1 MKNFRNSGA
10 GRPGSMHTL
19 PVLPLLA
26 IALGGCAT
34 NPATGGRMLS
44 LVSEGQE
51 IRMGQEGA
59 AAVESSIGLYPDD
72 DLQSYVDSIGQ
83 LLAAASERP
92 GLPWRFRVIEQPVV
106 NAFALPGGFIY
117 VARGIMTHFNS
128 EAELA
133 SVLGHEIGHVTAR
146 HSVEQ
151 ISRAQLA
158 GIGLLAGAVFAPEAV
173 SQFGGALNTSLG
185 LLFLKYGRDD
195 ESQAD
200 LLGHRYM
207 TRLAYDPMGAVDM
220 FEILARQRSS
230 SGGSSVPEWASTH
243 PDPGNR
249 LQAARA
255 RAAAAPGGLV
265 RREEYLRRLDGVVF
279 GENPRAGYFQNGNFL
294 HPDLEF
300 RIDFPGGWTTQNS
313 AQSVLA
319 VSPGKDAVIQL
330 TLAEEQSAAAAAS
343 SFFAQQGL
351 SGRPASRTLNGL
363 RASSG
368 EFRAQTRDG
377 VLRGHVTFVE
387 YGENTYSLLAYT
399 PEARFRSY
407 DNTLQS
413 TLSSFRRLT
422 NSAALNVQPKRVKV
436 VRTDRRMTITE
447 FQRRFPST
455 ISLDR
460 LAVMNGV
467 DVGESIPAGTTMKR
481 VVGRG
486 APQ

>member
-1 MKNFRNSGA
+1 MKHTNRFASSRSLAMTMSAAVVLGA
-10 GRPGSMHTL
+10 
-19 PVLPLLA
+19 
-26 IALGGCAT
+26 CAT
-34 NPATGGRMLS
+34 NPATGRRMLS

-83 LLAAASERP
+83 LMAAASERP
-92 GLPWRFRVIEQPVV
+92 GLPWRFRVVEQPVV

-158 GIGLLAGAVFAPEAV
+158 GIGLIAGAVFAPEAV
-173 SQFGGALNTSLG
+173 GQLGGALNTSLG

-195 ESQAD
+195 ESQSD

-207 TRLAYDPMGAVDM
+207 TRLGYDPLGAVAM
-220 FEILARQRSS
+220 FGILARQRTS

-249 LQAARA
+249 LAAAQARA
-255 RAAAAPGGLV
+255 DSTGGGQGLV

-279 GENPRAGYFQNGNFL
+279 GENPRDGYFQDGEFL
-294 HPDLEF
+294 HPDLKF
-300 RIDFPGGWTTQNS
+300 QLSFPRGWTTQNS

-319 VSPGKDAVIQL
+319 VSQAKDAVIQL
-330 TLAEEQSAAAAAS
+330 TLSDEQSAAAAAS
-343 SFFAQQGL
+343 AFFAQQGL

-368 EFRAQTRDG
+368 EFQAQTQNS

-387 YGENTYSLLAYT
+387 YGENTFSLLAYT

-422 NSAALNVQPKRVKV
+422 DSAALRVEPKRVKV
-436 VRTDRRMTITE
+436 VRTDRAMTITQ
-447 FQRRFPST
+447 FQRRFPSS

-467 DVGESIPAGTTMKR
+467 EVGESIPAGTTMKQ
-481 VVGRG
+481 VVGQG
-486 APQ
+486 VPQ

>member
-1 MKNFRNSGA
+1 MM
-10 GRPGSMHTL
+10 GRTTISLEAWRTFATSVVAAM
-19 PVLPLLA
+19 VF
-26 IALGGCAT
+26 GGCAT

-83 LLAAASERP
+83 AMAAASERP
-92 GLPWRFRVIEQPVV
+92 GLPWRFRIVEQPVV

-151 ISRAQLA
+151 FSRAQLA
-158 GIGLLAGAVFAPEAV
+158 GIGLIAGAVFAPEAV
-173 SQFGGALNTSLG
+173 SQIGGALNTSLG

-195 ESQAD
+195 ESQSD

-207 TRLAYDPMGAVDM
+207 TRLGYDPLGAVTM
-220 FEILARQRSS
+220 FEILARQRTSA
-230 SGGSSVPEWASTH
+230 GGSSIPEWASTH

-249 LQAARA
+249 LAAAQARA
-255 RAAAAPGGLV
+255 DSATTPGGLV
-265 RREEYLRRLDGVVF
+265 RRQEYLRRLDGIVF
-279 GENPRAGYFQNGNFL
+279 GENPRAGYFRNGEFL
-294 HPDLEF
+294 HPDLKF
-300 RIDFPGGWTTQNS
+300 RFSFPSGWATQNN

-319 VSPGKDAVIQL
+319 VSQGKDAVIQL
-330 TLAEEQSAAAAAS
+330 SLAEEQTASAAAA

-351 SGRPASRTLNGL
+351 SGRPSVRTLNGL

-368 EFRAQTRDG
+368 EFQAQTQNE
-377 VLRGHVTFVE
+377 VLSGHVTFVE
-387 YGENTYSLLAYT
+387 YGGSTYSLLAYT
-399 PEARFRSY
+399 PQARFRSY
-407 DNTLQS
+407 DRTFQS
-413 TLSSFRRLT
+413 SLSSFRRLT
-422 NSAALNVQPKRVKV
+422 DAAALGVQPKRVKV
-436 VRTDRRMTITE
+436 VRTDRAMTITE

-467 DVGESIPAGTTMKR
+467 DAGESIPAGTWMKQ
-481 VVGRG
+481 VVGKG
-486 APQ
+486 APE

>member
-1 MKNFRNSGA
+1 MRRTIRFAGLRSLATSLVAAVVLGA
-10 GRPGSMHTL
+10 
-19 PVLPLLA
+19 
-26 IALGGCAT
+26 CAT
-34 NPATGGRMLS
+34 NPATGRRMLS

-83 LLAAASERP
+83 LMAAASERP

-173 SQFGGALNTSLG
+173 GQLGGALNTSLG

-195 ESQAD
+195 ESQSD

-207 TRLAYDPMGAVDM
+207 TRLGYDPLGAVAM
-220 FEILARQRSS
+220 FGILARQRTS

-249 LQAARA
+249 LAAAQARA
-255 RAAAAPGGLV
+255 DSTGGGQGLV

-279 GENPRAGYFQNGNFL
+279 GENPRAGYFLDGEFL

-300 RIDFPGGWTTQNS
+300 QLSFPRGWTTQNS

-319 VSPGKDAVIQL
+319 VSQEKDAVIQL
-330 TLAEEQSAAAAAS
+330 TLSEERSAAAAAS
-343 SFFAQQGL
+343 AFFAQQGL

-368 EFRAQTRDG
+368 EFQAQTQNS

-387 YGENTYSLLAYT
+387 YGDNTYSLLAYT

-422 NSAALNVQPKRVKV
+422 DSAALRVQPKRVKV
-436 VRTDRRMTITE
+436 VRTDRAMTITQ
-447 FQRRFPST
+447 FQRRFPSS

-467 DVGESIPAGTTMKR
+467 EVGESIPAGTTMKQ
-481 VVGRG
+481 VVGQG